1 MIEEQLLIRK
11 NALREYGFSDQ
22 EIEEHI
28 NKKRNALIAYKK
40 AEDDN
45 EKEEDSAVGGIR
57 RYWNNVVDSVKESA
71 VGEEFEVQKY
81 WERGLGK
88 STLNL
93 AKQYHT
99 GNGILD
105 INYETALEQEPEELN
120 SGSVEG
126 VNYNIYK
133 DDTIFYYDSINEHI
147 ARTKLEMILEEL
159 GIKNIVSYPYD
170 RSHDNI
176 KVETTSGTVDGWRAQ
191 YTIPNKDLEEY
202 FNTEE

>member
-81 WERGLGK
+81 WERGL
-88 STLNL
+88 L
-93 AKQYHT
+93 
-99 GNGILD
+99 
-105 INYETALEQEPEELN
+105 
-120 SGSVEG
+120 
-126 VNYNIYK
+126 
-133 DDTIFYYDSINEHI
+133 
-147 ARTKLEMILEEL
+147 
-159 GIKNIVSYPYD
+159 
-170 RSHDNI
+170 
-176 KVETTSGTVDGWRAQ
+176 
-191 YTIPNKDLEEY
+191 
-202 FNTEE
+202 

>member
-1 MIEEQLLIRK
+1 MENNILNEVKRNRELMGLNEEVIEEQGIIDAIKRGIDKGKKFIK
-11 NALREYGFSDQ
+11 NIF
-22 EIEEHI
+22 
-28 NKKRNALIAYKK
+28 NKNNDM
-40 AEDDN
+40 ED
-45 EKEEDSAVGGIR
+45 
-57 RYWNNVVDSVKESA
+57 VKP
-71 VGEEFEVQKY
+71 
-81 WERGLGK
+81 
-88 STLNL
+88 
-93 AKQYHT
+93 
-99 GNGILD
+99 
-105 INYETALEQEPEELN
+105 LEQEPEELN

-159 GIKNIVSYPYD
+159 GIKNIVSYPYA